1 MKKIVA
7 AAAAALLLA
16 GAAFADVSF
25 SWTGTGIVGGT
36 SKALN
41 SVKRT
46 DCLGLT
52 VSNDISGV
60 VFDWDISGNDTAE
73 ESKLS
78 LDTYYGWLTFG
89 LPVGNLQVTSGKWT
103 ARYVDRINADAG
115 DLDSDYYE
123 AYKPGV
129 IVFGTDNKQIDLSVA
144 KDSDNL
150 TLGEM
155 STVLAYTLADKLPGT
170 LMIKGGI
177 VNITAIGVKAD
188 RSATDG
194 GKVYPDAEGYGKF
207 DSQSGFVTELA
218 YRQENV
224 INFNLAWRSLSSDT
238 FSIGAFVSP
247 LMVEKLQATAGFT
260 FGSYGESLDDATELA
275 FDLRARYALSD
286 ATAITGMFNYSSISK
301 EAYNALATATKEDD
315 VAAMWAMVSF
325 SHVAGDNIR
334 FLATLQNTVRDTKA
348 SYGANL
354 TAFTPACEIKASEK
368 ATVTAAF
375 DIRWDNKRPYAGI
388 GDVSLPIY
396 VSFSL

>member
-16 GAAFADVSF
+16 GAAFADVGF
-25 SWTGTGIVGGT
+25 AWTGTGIVKGT
-36 SKALN
+36 SKALKTVERN
-41 SVKRT
+41 
-46 DCLGLT
+46 DCLALT
-52 VSNDISGV
+52 LSNDIAGV
-60 VFDWDISGNDTAE
+60 VFDWDIDKDGA
-73 ESKLS
+73 LG
-78 LDTYYGWLTFG
+78 LDSYYGWLTYG

-103 ARYVDRINADAG
+103 ARYVDRVNTDAG
-115 DLDSDYYE
+115 DLGSEYYE

-129 IVFGTDNKQIDLSVA
+129 IVFGTDNKQIDSTVA

-170 LMIKGGI
+170 LMIKGGF
-177 VNITAIGVKAD
+177 VNVTDIG
-188 RSATDG
+188 SASA
-194 GKVYPDAEGYGKF
+194 GKVNADASGYGKF

-275 FDLRARYALSD
+275 FDLRARYSLSD
-286 ATAITGMFNYSSISK
+286 TTAVTGMFNYSSISK

-315 VAAMWAMVSF
+315 VAAMWAMLSF

-375 DIRWDNKRPYAGI
+375 DMRWDNKRPYAGV